1 MAETFTVDRAAPSKL
16 GTAWERQLWASY
28 VKGDSAGSRV
38 WRPMDTAC
46 ETMTLRAKAEGRLR
60 DQAFQ
65 LTGACWAGGLP
76 GGGGLESLV
85 GNSSYQHN
93 GARWSLDCR
102 TLW

>member
-28 VKGDSAGSRV
+28 VEGDGAGSWV
-38 WRPMDTAC
+38 WRPMDTAR
-46 ETMTLRAKAEGRLR
+46 ETTTLRAKAEGRLR
-60 DQAFQ
+60 DQAFR

-85 GNSSYQHN
+85 GNGSYQHS
-93 GARWSLDCR
+93 GAR
-102 TLW
+102 